1 LRSLIAAGAL
11 SAGLL
16 LCVRIARAIDIGA
29 PADLG
34 AVTVTAT
41 RMAQSSFGV
50 PAAVDTAPIARD
62 ALGVNAAESLG
73 EIPGLIARDRQNY
86 AQDAQIS
93 IRGFGA
99 RAPFGIAGVRIY
111 LDGIP
116 QNQPDGQGQLAQFNL
131 ASADHIEVLRG
142 PFSVLYGN
150 SAGGVIQLFSA
161 DGQGPL
167 RASAAVVY
175 GSFQQRRISATVQGG
190 DERFNYNVGVSQFG
204 TAGSRGHSAAQR
216 SSLGGKWI
224 VGLAGDARLTVLLN
238 LFNAPEAQDPL
249 GLTQAQFN
257 ANPQATAPSAALY
270 NTRKSVDQLQ
280 LGARLQLPLGQDNSL
295 QLIAYGGHRDVL
307 QFQAIPLTT
316 QSAPTSPGGVVS
328 LGNGFGGVEPRWSW
342 QSRLLGAPWSITG
355 GLNYDSLDEH
365 REGFN
370 NYSGAQLGVQGA
382 LRRSEIDEVSDLDQ
396 YLQTQWGPVARW
408 TLFTG
413 VRRSAVSIRS
423 TALYIP
429 PGGQNGSGAVRYGAT
444 SPVAG
449 ALFAL
454 LPQLNLYGSYGQG
467 FETPTLD
474 ELAYKPSGAAGLD
487 NSLLAARSHSYELG
501 AKLRSERSVRAG
513 LALFR
518 ADTSNELVLCAN
530 AGGRST
536 YCNAP
541 RTRHQGVEFS
551 TAIQLRPALDLALAY
566 TRLEASVRSA
576 YLSCSKLP
584 CAAPSTY
591 VAAGN
596 RIPGLP
602 AGDLSVQLAWQATPA
617 WRWLLSDSYVGRVY
631 ADDANR
637 SEAGAYDLIGVS
649 SDYALALRGGELRVF
664 ARADNL
670 ANRRYAGSVIVNNT
684 SAQYYEAGPGRA
696 VLLGVSYQLR

>member
-1 LRSLIAAGAL
+1 MRIIIAAGAL
-11 SAGLL
+11 GVGLL
-16 LCVRIARAIDIGA
+16 VCVRLAWASDIGA

-116 QNQPDGQGQLAQFNL
+116 QSQPDGQGQLAQFNL

-161 DGQGPL
+161 DGQGPQ

-175 GSFQQRRISATVQGG
+175 GSFQQRRISASVQGG

-216 SSLGGKWI
+216 SSLGGKWN

-257 ANPQATAPSAALY
+257 ANPRATAPSAALY

-280 LGARLQLPLGQDNSL
+280 LGARLELPVGQGNSL

-316 QSAPTSPGGVVS
+316 QSAPTSP
-328 LGNGFGGVEPRWSW
+328 
-342 QSRLLGAPWSITG
+342 A
-355 GLNYDSLDEH
+355 
-365 REGFN
+365 
-370 NYSGAQLGVQGA
+370 
-382 LRRSEIDEVSDLDQ
+382 
-396 YLQTQWGPVARW
+396 
-408 TLFTG
+408 
-413 VRRSAVSIRS
+413 
-423 TALYIP
+423 
-429 PGGQNGSGAVRYGAT
+429 GS
-444 SPVAG
+444 S
-449 ALFAL
+449 
-454 LPQLNLYGSYGQG
+454 
-467 FETPTLD
+467 
-474 ELAYKPSGAAGLD
+474 
-487 NSLLAARSHSYELG
+487 
-501 AKLRSERSVRAG
+501 RSVTASAASSRAG
-513 LALFR
+513 
-518 ADTSNELVLCAN
+518 
-530 AGGRST
+530 
-536 YCNAP
+536 
-541 RTRHQGVEFS
+541 
-551 TAIQLRPALDLALAY
+551 
-566 TRLEASVRSA
+566 
-576 YLSCSKLP
+576 
-584 CAAPSTY
+584 
-591 VAAGN
+591 AGN
-596 RIPGLP
+596 RDCSVPLGASP
-602 AGDLSVQLAWQATPA
+602 AD
-617 WRWLLSDSYVGRVY
+617 
-631 ADDANR
+631 
-637 SEAGAYDLIGVS
+637 
-649 SDYALALRGGELRVF
+649 
-664 ARADNL
+664 
-670 ANRRYAGSVIVNNT
+670 
-684 SAQYYEAGPGRA
+684 
-696 VLLGVSYQLR
+696 